1 MYDRRYSF
9 FEEKLGFNGVDPTEN
24 LVVSCLAA
32 MVPFIRMAKLG
43 SQTMGFWFGVKE
55 EEQFKVTINGQFVGG
70 VGILVSMNNSR
81 KQKRDYLVSL
91 DEKELG
97 RLTTL

>member
-9 FEEKLGFNGVDPTEN
+9 FSEKLGFEGSDCKEN
-24 LVVSCLAA
+24 CVASYLAA

-55 EEQFKVTINGQFVGG
+55 EEQFKVTINGQYESG
-70 VGILVSMNNSR
+70 VGILVSMKNSR
-81 KQKRDYLVSL
+81 KQQRDYLLSL
-91 DEKELG
+91 DDNDLD